1 MLGFIVVFEI
11 FDNSKIVIS
20 KNEIEVSFY
29 KNNCERKEN

>member
-1 MLGFIVVFEI
+1 MLGFIVVFET
-11 FDNSKIVIS
+11 FDNSKIVI